1 MSRRYLYLPSPYTAM
16 LRRATLIALLLACAS
31 GIALD
36 RYVTSEMREYN
47 QQLGTANDVL
57 LSRANTGSIER
68 AAKMDAVMSAPSGA
82 ATRLADRSTA
92 PGDVISLATPQ

>member
-16 LRRATLIALLLACAS
+16 LRRATLVALLLACAG

-47 QQLGTANDVL
+47 EQLGTANDVL
-57 LSRANTGSIER
+57 LSRANTGGLER
-68 AAKMDAVMSAPSGA
+68 AAKMDAVLLAPSRT

-92 PGDVISLATPQ
+92 PGDVISLSNPQ